1 MFSIDQQSHSSNIYA
16 VKSSE
21 TEIIDLKN
29 QVSTKLSVEK
39 WLTQLE
45 KEIKVS
51 LRHTLRK
58 TIKIAN
64 AEVQDFNPIDF
75 YRAAKDNNGQ
85 MIYLASQILHTSY
98 LEHRVNVGNPKDM
111 KLLEKRLTKAIS
123 LMASSN
129 VIRRS

>member
-64 AEVQDFNPIDF
+64 AEVHDFNPIDF
-75 YRAAKDNNGQ
+75 YRAALLSFSN
-85 MIYLASQILHTSY
+85 IAHFIFRTS
-98 LEHRVNVGNPKDM
+98 R
-111 KLLEKRLTKAIS
+111 KRWKS
-123 LMASSN
+123 
-129 VIRRS
+129 